1 MSVAVMR
8 GGVRWLRSPFGSTAA
23 REVCEC
29 VRVNVRFVWGAFVSC
44 WFACGCVL
52 ELAVCRVRF
61 ARVSCPRLR
70 FENGCMHASLKIFWK
85 FMFSYWVSQSTPTL
99 RPGVAGYDIPTA
111 SALGDCSTVCWMDG
125 WQTCHARMR
134 FSVLR
139 GSQSHVRQ
147 NVA

>member
-1 MSVAVMR
+1 MLHSKSQNILEVHVFLLGQSVHSNIA
-8 GGVRWLRSPFGSTAA
+8 
-23 REVCEC
+23 
-29 VRVNVRFVWGAFVSC
+29 
-44 WFACGCVL
+44 
-52 ELAVCRVRF
+52 
-61 ARVSCPRLR
+61 
-70 FENGCMHASLKIFWK
+70 
-85 FMFSYWVSQSTPTL
+85 
-99 RPGVAGYDIPTA
+99 PGVAGYDIPTA